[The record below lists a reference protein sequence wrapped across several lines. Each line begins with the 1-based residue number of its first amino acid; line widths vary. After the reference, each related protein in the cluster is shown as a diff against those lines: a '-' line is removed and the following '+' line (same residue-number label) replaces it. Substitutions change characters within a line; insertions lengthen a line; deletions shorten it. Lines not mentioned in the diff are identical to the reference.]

1 MARKLEAHDFDCAP
15 PAPDTDFKL
24 LNRGG
29 EEDFRITVA
38 QCRFRW

>member
-1 MARKLEAHDFDCAP
+1 MTRKLEAHDFHSTP

-24 LNRGG
+24 QNRGG
-29 EEDFRITVA
+29 EEDFRIIAV